1 MNNYLIIEIKK
12 DMNEWTNKNMNIWK
26 NEWINKLM
34 N

>member
-12 DMNEWTNKNMNIWK
+12 DMNEWTNENMNIWK